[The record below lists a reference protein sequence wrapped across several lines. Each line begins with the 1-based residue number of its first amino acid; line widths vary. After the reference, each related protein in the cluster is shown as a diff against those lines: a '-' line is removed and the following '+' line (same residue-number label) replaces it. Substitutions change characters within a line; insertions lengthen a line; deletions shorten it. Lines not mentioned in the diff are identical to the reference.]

1 MTVPT
6 ASDARG
12 LSTRAWHETVMGMP
26 VSIHLRAPDLPV
38 WAAGAVAAVHVELRR
53 LEAIFSTYRPDSAV
67 SLLADGALSLEQC
80 PPEVADVL
88 DLCNLARVLTG
99 GTFDARRPL
108 PDGGTRLD
116 PTGLVKGWAVE
127 RAAEPLRAL
136 PATDFYVN
144 AGGDLLCHVAD
155 ERRPGWR
162 VGIEDP
168 RRPDRVSAVITMRDG
183 GVATSGAAR
192 RGRHIWD
199 PRSGDAADGPASVT
213 VSGPTLLWADV
224 LATAVYVGGAEA
236 ARWAAAMGYQVDVVT
251 RDGVVLRT
259 CPAPG
264 PGGPARAASSSP
276 DRLAPDRPPPRPGAS
291 DRHVLHP

>member
-1 MTVPT
+1 MSAPT
-6 ASDARG
+6 APGGPA

-26 VSIHLRAPDLPV
+26 VSVHLRAPDLPV

-53 LEAIFSTYRPDSAV
+53 LERIFSTYRADSAV
-67 SLLADGALSLEQC
+67 NLLADGALTLEQC
-80 PPEVADVL
+80 PPEVAEVL
-88 DLCNLARVLTG
+88 DLCDLARDLTG
-99 GTFDARRPL
+99 GAFDARRPL
-108 PDGGTRLD
+108 SDGGTRLD

-136 PATDFYVN
+136 PGTDFYVN
-144 AGGDLLCHVAD
+144 AGGDLLCHVAGED
-155 ERRPGWR
+155 RPGWR

-168 RRPDRVSAVITMRDG
+168 RRPDRVSAVITMRHG

-199 PRSGDAADGPASVT
+199 PHAGGPADGPASVT

-236 ARWAAAMGYQVDVVT
+236 AEWAAVMGYQVDLVT
-251 RDGVVLRT
+251 HEGEVRRT

-264 PGGPARAASSSP
+264 PGGPAQPASSI
-276 DRLAPDRPPPRPGAS
+276 L
-291 DRHVLHP
+291 